1 MQDEEK
7 AKNSLMLM
15 RTIRADMIELKK
27 QKSVIET
34 LTGSASPML
43 IWLIALFFTE
53 IHGEEVER
61 FNEERDRE
69 EAAVAAQSTRLQSS
83 TETQKEAVVGRER
96 KILRGGQDLKRS
108 ILPEYSP
115 KGEPRRELTASRR
128 LIIAKRQDTLSPEAK
143 TSRERE
149 KSEKQSK
156 SKVAKTGSTHSRKTE
171 GVQVQ
176 KKPLVVQATQSLE
189 STGSTQRSL
198 IMSPKKKTS
207 SVPGVIR
214 KGTSTTKPHK
224 LRTTRRQRRHAGKG
238 KKHKRGKIS
247 ANASETTDESAQST
261 MQSNV
266 ASPVEL
272 PHRECS
278 NVPFSSSAQKTVG
291 TASPKPLSL
300 QKLVGPV
307 IRVDPS
313 AQKVKCTTVSQSP
326 AARKTAKA
334 AQLPVQE
341 TVRTVIA
348 KPPSLKIPTSSQMP
362 TQKTCFI
369 SPARTVTPAALFQQ
383 RTAHP
388 TEPSHLPVRSTRT
401 QRGRYDDSSI
411 LTFSTPSQKT
421 PSLPTFPSGK
431 GVIDARSRSAIKSMK
446 RGTPGKHADKLT
458 TSRRSRLSSLGR
470 GISSQKTTSRQ
481 LLHSS
486 SMHGPS
492 SQTTTT
498 KLLSARLPSRRSVTP
513 QKTMSRQSLI
523 STRRSLSSQKAHS
536 RQSRLLPARR
546 ALSSQKGASRISR
559 LTSVSRGV
567 SSQNSRSRQSLPR
580 GRKVSSQNAATS
592 RQRTA
597 RTQGAAPDEAP
608 TQLHT
613 IQAPVITK
621 RKGGTASRKKNQR
634 RFISQ

>member
-1 MQDEEK
+1 MVRDIAGQLMEKACGAKTLGEVDFGKMRMPFATNAALDSTEKLVPYTGHVKGSSLYAGLGFSDPLRTAITISFVAYCIFFFGFCIFAFVAFVSFILRVERFRMQDEEK

-388 TEPSHLPVRSTRT
+388 TEPSHLPVRST
-401 QRGRYDDSSI
+401 
-411 LTFSTPSQKT
+411 
-421 PSLPTFPSGK
+421 
-431 GVIDARSRSAIKSMK
+431 
-446 RGTPGKHADKLT
+446 
-458 TSRRSRLSSLGR
+458 
-470 GISSQKTTSRQ
+470 
-481 LLHSS
+481 
-486 SMHGPS
+486 
-492 SQTTTT
+492 
-498 KLLSARLPSRRSVTP
+498 
-513 QKTMSRQSLI
+513 
-523 STRRSLSSQKAHS
+523 
-536 RQSRLLPARR
+536 
-546 ALSSQKGASRISR
+546 
-559 LTSVSRGV
+559 V
-567 SSQNSRSRQSLPR
+567 SS
-580 GRKVSSQNAATS
+580 V
-592 RQRTA
+592 
-597 RTQGAAPDEAP
+597 
-608 TQLHT
+608 
-613 IQAPVITK
+613 
-621 RKGGTASRKKNQR
+621 
-634 RFISQ
+634 